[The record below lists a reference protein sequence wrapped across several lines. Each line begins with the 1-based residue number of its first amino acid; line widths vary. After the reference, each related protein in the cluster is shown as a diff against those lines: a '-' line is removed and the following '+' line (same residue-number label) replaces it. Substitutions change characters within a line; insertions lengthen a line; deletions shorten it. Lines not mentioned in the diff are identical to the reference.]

1 MKICLACEG
10 VTNTAAQRCGH
21 CGAWMLPTE
30 AVHYPVRRGE
40 SESGNPLLGTVV
52 DGKYRL
58 QAVLGRGGLGTVFQA
73 MHTGSL
79 MTVALKLL
87 HPRFAEHPEYRR
99 ALLPEARRAA
109 TVTHERCAR
118 LLDVGEAEDG
128 TAYLA
133 MELVE
138 GDTLETVMRPGRLQ
152 PSQAVEVLLQI
163 AEALAAIHAAGLVH
177 CDLAPR
183 NVMVAARNGDLR
195 VKVLDFGIARSVTMA
210 GSDRMPGSEFAG
222 FVNPVFSA
230 PELLA
235 NQDVDRRADVYSF
248 GSLAWLLLTGSAPV
262 DDSDSRRAA
271 LAVANGDL
279 RPWPAVPGVPRRL
292 QRLVQRCVARDP
304 DRRPD
309 SAAAL
314 RHELERIRGRRPAM
328 ARGAVVAAALAVMV
342 TLASTADRP
351 PAYLRPRAGSALVVS
366 ALESAAATTVQHLS
380 SARLRELTL
389 HFGGFPPQQLRV
401 DVLRNG
407 VRLLGSPQQPEVDAA
422 RGELTL
428 ANAQPGWRE
437 LLEGLVQS
445 SRDGP
450 VDVSFMVPGREPL
463 GSARVRV
470 DDEAPQIESSLAL
483 HEAALTGDARL
494 VWHCTDVVGVASVVA
509 RVSFRSGRRLELSL
523 PGPGGDF
530 DLGAALAAAVG
541 TVEPLGAGELTVVA
555 ADLAGNRGSGP
566 TVAFVAADVLAPSV
580 VAVTGP
586 GGEASLPTTAASV
599 QFRVVLSA
607 AEPGCTLRLLGIDRA
622 ELARV
627 PLAGTAT
634 TAQFDLPL
642 QTAGG
647 TIGSGPCWFVVED
660 ALGNRTEQQVAL
672 TLRRRDLQLD
682 VQGEPPHALWV
693 GDELVVADTGGEAT
707 IATALPFRIVRAA
720 VELSRTAGTGQGG
733 PLVRLDDAGA
743 ERVRL
748 HVSPLPPGGH
758 ELRLEFE
765 DREGLDLHQEPHRL
779 PLRVLPDAIEVRVP
793 AAKSRFLP
801 GLLQAGVLTRR
812 SSGFGEGPGWRLDP
826 ALRPYLRGTLWVGAD
841 DLVPLPLAERD
852 AAGDPLLPDVVL
864 VPGRNVFALELR
876 DVLDRPARVI
886 VGDGASTRRSFGGR
900 TLDVVADFWWHDAV
914 PEPIGEELLVEFG
927 QPARL
932 RLRFPLPFRAEDQNE
947 LRLGIAQSEVVASV
961 VAPAGDGA
969 VVSFELPFA
978 VWSVA
983 AQLSGRSREEFPDEV
998 ERRLDAYVSTPAGR
1012 QGLVLRL
1019 RTTRS
1024 TLRPLELGELAELPP
1039 ALAAIRLLPVL
1050 APAGPFAE
1058 PVPPLAP
1065 PRALFRPQQ
1074 SVAVR
1079 NIADLL
1085 LQDREFGRAAARALV
1100 AGLARWID
1108 GVDRQRLVHHD
1119 DPLGVGRLQPAAL
1132 LGAAADGGSAA
1143 GEAAADRPLTG
1154 VDFFQAYTL
1163 CRLLGLAVGGDPD
1176 LFRLPLGCELELAA
1190 YAGATRPSCH
1200 GVGAAGR
1207 AVSMPAFLD
1216 AAPGLERG
1224 EVATSDAERRAG
1236 DVVPT
1241 SYGVDFVGLDF
1252 GVREWV
1258 ADVPHVPDAALLL
1271 REWIS
1276 DHAVHLARVSAF
1288 ARGTASPPPDLE
1300 GPLRML
1306 GVVRGL
1312 ALGELEGLI
1321 GGGGIRLDAR
1331 ILTVVPDTVPGVLRT
1346 EQLARD
1352 GRDLLTSQRDPR
1364 LLLVGFRIAG
1374 TEAMLSR
1381 LRGWR

>member
-1 MKICLACEG
+1 VKICLSCEG
-10 VTNTAAQRCGH
+10 VTNAAAQRCGH
-21 CGAWMLPTE
+21 CGAWMLATD

-40 SESGNPLLGTVV
+40 TESGNPLLGTVV

-87 HPRFAEHPEYRR
+87 HPRFAERPEYRR

-118 LLDVGEAEDG
+118 LLDVGEAEEG

-133 MELVE
+133 MEMVE
-138 GDTLETVMRPGRLQ
+138 GDTLETVMRHGPLQ
-152 PSQAVEVLLQI
+152 PSQAIEVLLQI
-163 AEALAAIHAAGLVH
+163 AEALTAIHAAGLVH

-183 NVMVAARNGDLR
+183 NVMVAARAGHLR
-195 VKVLDFGIARSVTMA
+195 VKVLDFGIARSVTLA
-210 GSDRMPGSEFAG
+210 GSDRMRGSEFAG

-262 DDSDSRRAA
+262 DAADSRRAA
-271 LAVANGDL
+271 AAVANGEL

-292 QRLVQRCVARDP
+292 QRLVLRCVARDP
-304 DRRPD
+304 DRRPG
-309 SAAAL
+309 SAAEL

-351 PAYLRPRAGSALVVS
+351 PAFLRPRAGSALVIS
-366 ALESAAATTVQHLS
+366 ALESPLATTVQHLP

-389 HFGGFPPQQLRV
+389 HFGGFRPRHLRV

-422 RGELTL
+422 AGELTL
-428 ANAQPGWRE
+428 ANAQPAWRDV
-437 LLEGLVQS
+437 LEALVQS

-450 VDVSFMVPGREPL
+450 VDVSFMVPGREPM

-470 DDEAPQIESSLAL
+470 DDDAPQIEASLAL
-483 HEAALTGDARL
+483 TAAGALIGDAHLAWR
-494 VWHCTDVVGVASVVA
+494 CTDVVGIATVVV
-509 RVSFRSGRRLELSL
+509 RLSFRSGRQVELPL
-523 PGPGGDF
+523 PGPVGEL
-530 DLGAALAAAVG
+530 DLGAAVAATVA
-541 TVEPLGAGELTVVA
+541 TVEPLGAGEMSVVA
-555 ADLAGNRGSGP
+555 ADFAGNRAVGAA
-566 TVAFVAADVLAPSV
+566 VAFAAADVMAPSV

-586 GGEASLPTTAASV
+586 GGEAFVPATAASV
-599 QFRVVLSA
+599 QLRVVLSA
-607 AEPGCTLRLLGIDRA
+607 TEPGCTLRLLGIDRVPFA
-622 ELARV
+622 EL
-627 PLAGTAT
+627 PLTGDAT
-634 TAQFDLPL
+634 TQQLDIPLPVA
-642 QTAGG
+642 AGA
-647 TIGSGPCWFVVED
+647 IGSGPCWFVVED
-660 ALGNRTEQQVAL
+660 ASGNRTEQSFSLQL
-672 TLRRRDLQLD
+672 HRRDLQLD
-682 VQGEPPHALWV
+682 VKGEPPHALWA
-693 GDELVVADTGGEAT
+693 GSGLVVADAGGEAT
-707 IATALPFRIVRAA
+707 ITVGPPFRIVRAT
-720 VELSRTAGTGQGG
+720 VELSRTATAGQGG
-733 PLVRLDDAGA
+733 PLVRLEPEGA

-748 HVSPLPPGGH
+748 HFAPLPPGSH
-758 ELRLEFE
+758 ELRLELA
-765 DREGLDLHQEPHRL
+765 DGNGLDAHQSPHAL

-826 ALRPYLRGTLWVGAD
+826 SLRPYVRGSLWVGAD
-841 DLVPLPLAERD
+841 ELVPLPLAER
-852 AAGDPLLPDVVL
+852 AGAGDPLLPDVVL
-864 VPGRNVFALELR
+864 VPGHNVFALELR

-886 VGDGASTRRSFGGR
+886 VGDGASTQRRFGGHV
-900 TLDVVADFWWHDAV
+900 LDVVADFWWHDAV
-914 PEPIGEELLVEFG
+914 PEPIGEELLVEYG

-932 RLRFPLPFRAEDQNE
+932 RLRFPLPFRATDQDE
-947 LRLGIAQSEVVASV
+947 LRLGIAQSEIAASLV
-961 VAPAGDGA
+961 TPVGDGA
-969 VVSFELPFA
+969 VVTFELPFE

-983 AQLSGRSREEFPDEV
+983 AQLSGRSRAEFPEEV
-998 ERRLDAYVSTPAGR
+998 EKRLDAYVSTPAGR

-1024 TLRPLELGELAELPP
+1024 TLRPLELGDLGQLPP

-1058 PVPPLAP
+1058 PVPANAP

-1074 SVAVR
+1074 AVSVR
-1079 NIADLL
+1079 NLTDLM
-1085 LQDREFGRAAARALV
+1085 LQDREFGRAAAAALV
-1100 AGLARWID
+1100 ADLPRWLD

-1119 DPLGVGRLQPAAL
+1119 DPLGVRRLQPSAL
-1132 LGAAADGGSAA
+1132 LPADSARAAD
-1143 GEAAADRPLTG
+1143 DRPLTG
-1154 VDFFQAYTL
+1154 VDFFQAFTL

-1176 LFRLPLGCELELAA
+1176 VFRLPLGCELELAA

-1200 GVGAAGR
+1200 GVGAAGL
-1207 AVSMPAFLD
+1207 VMSMPAFL
-1216 AAPGLERG
+1216 AAAHELDQGQ
-1224 EVATSDAERRAG
+1224 VATVTASRQAG
-1236 DVVPT
+1236 DVLPT
-1241 SYGVDFVGLDF
+1241 AYGADFVGLDF

-1258 ADVPHVPDAALLL
+1258 GDVPHVPDAALLL

-1276 DHAVHLARVSAF
+1276 DYAVHLARVSAF
-1288 ARGTASPPPDLE
+1288 ARGTSSPPPDLE

-1321 GGGGIRLDAR
+1321 GGSGSPLDAR
-1331 ILTVVPDTVPGVLRT
+1331 ILTVVPDSVPGVLRT
-1346 EQLARD
+1346 EQMGRD

-1364 LLLVGFRIAG
+1364 LQRIGFRIAG
-1374 TEAMLSR
+1374 AATTLSR